1 MTKSDLSN
9 RISTPEEE
17 DAFLHGMALE
27 AMKNG
32 VDVGYAQANRPKERK
47 TEQEQEGPIFD
58 YQMKRF
64 VAVVAVLVAG
74 YCFCAAAENGALDGV
89 MKLLGYVIS
98 GIAIISFVHGALQN
112 D

>member
-9 RISTPEEE
+9 RIATPEEE

-32 VDVGYAQANRPKERK
+32 VDVGYAQENQPKERK
-47 TEQEQEGPIFD
+47 TEQEGPIFD

-89 MKLLGYVIS
+89 MKLLGYVLAGIS
-98 GIAIISFVHGALQN
+98 IVSFVHGALQN